1 MSANETRLGD
11 NRIAELRDLKGWSQA
26 ELAARVRPKTSAV
39 QVHRYETG
47 QRGLDLDWMRRFAAA
62 LDCSP
67 SDLLIDDDVRDR
79 LSPTER
85 ALMDALRAEPAY
97 EPAEIVDLLKGCMRL
112 LAKQGAR
119 RSARSGTLPGD
130 PVTVAELADAW
141 AVLDDRQRHRA
152 VDLLRAA
159 ADVAPQAMAAE

>member
-11 NRIAELRDLKGWSQA
+11 NRIAELRALKTWSQA
-26 ELAARVRPKTSAV
+26 ELAARMRPKTSAV

-62 LDCSP
+62 LECSA

-79 LSPTER
+79 LSPNER
-85 ALMDALRAEPAY
+85 KLMDALRAMPEY
-97 EPAEIVDLLKGCMRL
+97 EPSEMVELLGACTRL

-119 RSARSGTLPGD
+119 RSVRSGALPGN
-130 PVTVAELADAW
+130 PVTVAELAEAW
-141 AVLDDRQRHRA
+141 AVLDDRQRDRA
-152 VDLLRAA
+152 VDLLRVS